1 MKNPYKIILAAS
13 ALCLLSLAPAHAGRH
28 LKGAIT
34 VSAPVVTLADVFE
47 GDAADPSWAG
57 VVVAQSPSPGRQLVV
72 RSAHIVETARSAGAM
87 WDSATTS
94 PSIVITRRGVTVPTD
109 VIAKEIA
116 AALPADKRT
125 SNITLN
131 PGAAGIAVATA
142 SDFAA
147 VKVTRLQ
154 YDARSES
161 FNATLSYPDGKG
173 GKQSDVIT
181 GRIVAMI
188 DVPVLNTT
196 LAPGAAIS
204 AQDIDWLSLP
214 ARQVNGNMIAN
225 ADDAIGM
232 AARRALRPGVPL
244 RLSDIERPRLVKRG
258 DIVTMTLTKPGVAL
272 TATGRAMENGAKGD
286 RIRLVNTASNRS
298 VEGIVVSDRQ
308 VMVTTGMQVV
318 AQYD

>member
-1 MKNPYKIILAAS
+1 MTKSWQAILAAL
-13 ALCLLSLAPAHAGRH
+13 ALCALSVAPAQAGRH

-34 VSAPVVTLADVFE
+34 VNAPVVTLADVFE
-47 GDAADPSWAG
+47 GDAADPAWAG
-57 VVVAQSPSPGRQLVV
+57 VVVTQAPTPGRQLVL
-72 RSAHIVETARSAGAM
+72 RSGHVVDAARNAGAM

-94 PSIVITRRGVTVPTD
+94 PNIVISRRGVTVPAD
-109 VIAKEIA
+109 VIINEVTT
-116 AALPADKRT
+116 ALPADKRN
-125 SNITLN
+125 SAITLS
-131 PGAAGIAVATA
+131 PGAAGIAVAA
-142 SDFAA
+142 AGDFAA

-173 GKQSDVIT
+173 GKISDVIT

-196 LAPGAAIS
+196 LAPGTAIS
-204 AQDIDWLSLP
+204 TQDIDWLSLP
-214 ARQVNGNMIAN
+214 ARQVSGNMLTN
-225 ADDAIGM
+225 ADDVIGM
-232 AARRALRPGVPL
+232 AARRALRPNVPL

-286 RIRLVNTASNRS
+286 RIRLVNTSSNRS

-308 VMVTTGMQVV
+308 VMVATGMQVV
-318 AQYD
+318 AQK

>member
-1 MKNPYKIILAAS
+1 MKNPWKIILAAS

-34 VSAPVVTLADVFE
+34 VSAPVVTLADIFE

-57 VVVAQSPSPGRQLVV
+57 VVVAQSPSPGGQVV
-72 RSAHIVETARSAGAM
+72 MRSAQIVETARSAGAM

-94 PSIVITRRGVTVPTD
+94 PTIVITRRGITVPAD
-109 VIAKEIA
+109 VIAKEIV
-116 AALPADKRT
+116 AALPADKRNST
-125 SNITLN
+125 ITLN
-131 PGAAGIAVATA
+131 PGAAGIAVAA
-142 SDFAA
+142 AGDFAA
-147 VKVTRLQ
+147 IKVTRLQ
-154 YDARSES
+154 YDPRSES
-161 FNATLSYPDGKG
+161 FNATLSFPDGKG
-173 GKQSDVIT
+173 GRRSDVIT

-196 LAPGAAIS
+196 LAPGTAIS

-214 ARQVNGNMIAN
+214 ARQVSGNMIAN

-308 VMVTTGMQVV
+308 VMVATGMQVV